1 MASNIKYPDQNVVWF
16 IEGDK
21 LALVTNLDST
31 GTTNST
37 SNWRKKWKAIGE
49 AVTDGILLSYHS
61 EPDAIQSIEEVPNL
75 DNSLHLALV
84 DYVKYCLYMDQA
96 ARDPNSAGMVQM
108 HEKRW
113 NDAIRKYG
121 MKKRDKTGGMR
132 AIVPANIT

>member
-61 EPDAIQSIEEVPNL
+61 EPDAVHNIEEVPNL

-96 ARDPNSAGMVQM
+96 SRNPNVAGMIQM

-121 MKKRDKTGGMR
+121 MKKRDKTGGTR
-132 AIVPANIT
+132 SIVPVNIT